1 MRRPFA
7 TPDELYAVMVEEV
20 ERAHPDKQLAL
31 LRAHLGTRARMNA
44 ASAGEQAS
52 AGLERTGVWKGI

>member
-1 MRRPFA
+1 
-7 TPDELYAVMVEEV
+7 MVEEV

-52 AGLERTGVWKGI
+52 AGLEPGTVVWKGI